1 MKKII
6 TLIAL
11 VAIPAAAVETGD
23 CSRLGALYEIR
34 SLMMKRYSSSYDVDK
49 AIDRR
54 LDDLRRGWIRWV
66 RHDSDAPR
74 PATRQ
79 HPPCHAPKTPTRTR
93 PAGFEPTT
101 CGLGNRR
108 SIQLSYDRRG
118 GIIGGR
124 GAVTH

>member
-49 AIDRR
+49 AIEDAGAFRATYCYLMIASDTLVSDRVQEYAEQCVEIVTM
-54 LDDLRRGWIRWV
+54 RGWRA
-66 RHDSDAPR
+66 R
-74 PATRQ
+74 
-79 HPPCHAPKTPTRTR
+79 
-93 PAGFEPTT
+93 
-101 CGLGNRR
+101 
-108 SIQLSYDRRG
+108 
-118 GIIGGR
+118 
-124 GAVTH
+124 